1 MHPAFSIVLFTTL
14 SGAGYGLLFTVGLI
28 APFGI
33 VSENRWLGLGVM
45 GVGLGLVGAGLV
57 ASTFHLRHPERAWR
71 ALSQWRSSWLSREGV
86 LALLTFIPAVVFAAG
101 WVVWQNLGG
110 PWVIAGS
117 LMAIG
122 ALLTV
127 AATAM
132 IYRSLKTVPRWDNA
146 WTLPTYLT
154 LALATGNLVLLAVL
168 SIAGPDMAA
177 LHVFKIVALIALVV
191 AGIVRIESWP
201 AIDAM
206 AAESSAGSA
215 TGLSALGAVRPL
227 DPAHTSA
234 NYVQR
239 EMVFAVA
246 RKHAVKLRRIAAL
259 MIFVLPFL
267 LVALSLALTSVGAAV
282 ACVTAALCGYAGV
295 LVERWLFFAEAR
307 HKVSLYYGAEAV

>member
-1 MHPAFSIVLFTTL
+1 
-14 SGAGYGLLFTVGLI
+14 
-28 APFGI
+28 
-33 VSENRWLGLGVM
+33 M

-57 ASTFHLRHPERAWR
+57 SSTFHLRHPERAWR

-86 LALLTFIPAVVFAAG
+86 MALLTFIPAVVFAAG

-110 PWVIAGS
+110 PWAIAGFV
-117 LMAIG
+117 MAIG

-177 LHVFKIVALIALVV
+177 LHVFKIVAMIALVV

-201 AIDAM
+201 ALDARV
-206 AAESSAGSA
+206 AEPSAGSA
-215 TGLSALGAVRPL
+215 TGLAAFGVGRPL

-246 RKHAVKLRRIAAL
+246 RKHALKLRRIAAL
-259 MIFVLPFL
+259 MIFVLPFVL
-267 LVALSLALTSVGAAV
+267 IGLSLAVAPIAAAIACLV
-282 ACVTAALCGYAGV
+282 AASFGYAGV
-295 LVERWLFFAEAR
+295 LVERWRFFAEAT
-307 HKVSLYYGAEAV
+307 HKGSLYYGAQRV